1 MHQLPILR
9 MPNLQLV
16 PASQIQK
23 VELRVPLY
31 SYGCERK
38 IRKALS
44 QFKGLDS
51 IDVEF
56 YQQKVTVTGSV
67 NRDEVLAAM
76 KAKRKNT
83 RFWSAEDGKSELD
96 MTGGSKGEIMEYSK
110 KPAAASTKTLKE
122 HLQGI
127 SNVVFQQYQTTPFQ
141 QYQTT
146 PYKRAIWYADSEGD
160 MRINITAKEE
170 TSSVMTF
177 SGDRKS
183 IKTRVCNIIRKA
195 VYAVIGYC
203 SKPDSFE
210 KLSGL

>member
-1 MHQLPILR
+1 MS
-9 MPNLQLV
+9 NLQLV
-16 PASQIQK
+16 PASQIQREYAQK

-96 MTGGSKGEIMEYSK
+96 MTGGRKGEIMEYSK

-122 HLQGI
+122 HLQDI
-127 SNVVFQQYQTTPFQ
+127 SNVVFQ

-170 TSSVMTF
+170 TSSVMAF